1 MSSSRD
7 RRRFL
12 LGAFGEP
19 GHAFPML
26 ALGSRLAE
34 RGHEVTFETWSRW
47 RPAVEAAGM
56 RFLPAPEYPLFGGS
70 GMGSEMYEAVVLATA
85 ETRRSVG
92 GVAALMRPSFQ
103 TRNPRGTRVSRTEHQ
118 AVAH

>member
-7 RRRFL
+7 RRRFF

-26 ALGSRLAE
+26 ALGARLAE

-47 RPAVEAAGM
+47 RSDVEGAGM
-56 RFLPAPEYPLFGGS
+56 RFLPAPEYPLFGGGA
-70 GMGSEMYEAVVLATA
+70 GMGTEMYEAVVLATA
-85 ETRRSVG
+85 ETRR
-92 GVAALMRPSFQ
+92 
-103 TRNPRGTRVSRTEHQ
+103 
-118 AVAH
+118 AVAELAA